1 MNQKIVRYIG
11 LFSLILA
18 IASIANANNID
29 TLSGISINSVSED
42 TQESGTGLNTGSAN
56 EAIENGGTGINISAV
71 TENTQGGIAGIS
83 VNNVTENTQDGT
95 AGINTN
101 TVNGTNQENAP
112 TVVQTVAETPAV
124 IPVVTSS
131 SGGGSSSSG
140 GGSRRSIL
148 SVQNTPNVA
157 MTLSACPLINSSMRF
172 GVNNN
177 SIEVRNLQSFLRN
190 TQEVDVDLNGV
201 YDAKTVEAV
210 KLFQIRYANDILAP
224 WGMTTP
230 SGIISI
236 TTQKKINDLVCKKSS
251 VLSASELAT
260 INTYKQG
267 QVSGSSS
274 GTNEELNLSNQ
285 NVVGTTT
292 SGPELGANVD
302 NSANTATIANT
313 SVFGRFWKFL
323 KSLF

>member
-56 EAIENGGTGINISAV
+56 KATENDGTGINISAV

-101 TVNGTNQENAP
+101 NVNGATQENTP
-112 TVVQTVAETPAV
+112 TVVQTVAETPVV
-124 IPVVTSS
+124 IPVITSS
-131 SGGGSSSSG
+131 SGDGSSSSG
-140 GGSRRSIL
+140 GSSRRLIL
-148 SVQNTPNVA
+148 SVQNTPSVA
-157 MTLSACPLINSSMRF
+157 TTLSTCPLVTSYMKL
-172 GVNNN
+172 GANNN
-177 SIEVRNLQSFLRN
+177 STEVRNLQSFLRN
-190 TQEVDVDLNGV
+190 TQEVDVDLTGV
-201 YDAKTVEAV
+201 YDVKTENAV
-210 KLFQIRYANDILAP
+210 KLFQTRYANDILAP
-224 WGMTTP
+224 WGATAP
-230 SGIISI
+230 SGVVSI
-236 TTQKKINDLVCKKSS
+236 TTQKKLNDLVCKKSS

-260 INTYKQG
+260 IDAYKQG

-274 GTNEELNLSNQ
+274 GTNEGLDLSGQ
-285 NVVGTTT
+285 NIVGTAT
-292 SGPELGANVD
+292 SGPELSVNGQD
-302 NSANTATIANT
+302 ANTAAVANI
-313 SVFGRFWKFL
+313 SIFGRFWNFL